1 MTPQNAA
8 DVVAWLRSHGHARMA
23 LIVETLNA
31 NYEAARR
38 VNEQNVAACNA
49 LRAKYEPMFRY
60 PSYKPPP
67 EASG

>member
-1 MTPQNAA
+1 
-8 DVVAWLRSHGHARMA
+8 MA